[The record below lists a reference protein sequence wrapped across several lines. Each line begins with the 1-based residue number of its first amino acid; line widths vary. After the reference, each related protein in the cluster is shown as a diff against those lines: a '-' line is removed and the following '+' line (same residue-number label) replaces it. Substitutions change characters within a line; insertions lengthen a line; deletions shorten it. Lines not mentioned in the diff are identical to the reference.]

1 MGLHD
6 TFDERFSMPELS
18 ELRHQID
25 EIDDQIFRLFSE
37 RAKVSEDVAAYKR
50 ANGMRVFDPAR
61 ERAKV
66 ADAAA
71 RVPDDLATYA
81 QVLMELLMEAS
92 RARQHELLGDARD
105 CTTLARINVA
115 RAATPEL
122 FPPSARVACQGVEG
136 AYSQIAAER
145 IFRRP
150 QISYVPTFDAV
161 FSTVEQGLARY
172 GVLPLENS
180 TAGSVNQM
188 YDLMMEHA
196 FHIVRTTRVKVDH
209 NLLANPGATLPG
221 IRDIYSHE
229 QAVNQCAEFL
239 SGLPDVRVHV
249 CENTAVAAR
258 SVAESGRLDAAA
270 LSSLPCADLY
280 GLEVLSASVQDRD
293 NNYTRFACI
302 SRELEIYPGAD
313 RTSLMI
319 VLPHEPGSL
328 YKLLAKFYALDINLL
343 KLESRPI
350 PERDFEFMFYFDLEC
365 PVAAPEF
372 SSLMATIESL
382 CQECRYL
389 GSYAEVL

>member
-1 MGLHD
+1 
-6 TFDERFSMPELS
+6 MPELS
-18 ELRHQID
+18 ELRQRID
-25 EIDDQIFRLFSE
+25 AIDAEVFRLFAE
-37 RAKVSEDVAAYKR
+37 RAGLAEGVAAYKR
-50 ANGMRVFDPAR
+50 DHGLAVFDPAR

-92 RARQHELLGDARD
+92 RSRQHALLGDTAD
-105 CTTLARINVA
+105 DATLAQIA
-115 RAATPEL
+115 RARATTPEL
-122 FPPSARVACQGVEG
+122 FPRAARVACQGVEG

-145 IFRRP
+145 IFRHP
-150 QISYVPTFDAV
+150 QISYSTTFDGV
-161 FSTVEQGLARY
+161 FSSVEQGLADY

-188 YDLMMEHA
+188 FDLMMEHS
-196 FHIVRTTRVKVDH
+196 FYVVRTTRVKIDH
-209 NLLANPGATLPG
+209 NLLARPGASLAG
-221 IRDIYSHE
+221 VRDIYSHE
-229 QAVNQCAEFL
+229 QAINQCAEFL

-249 CENTAVAAR
+249 CENTAVAAKC
-258 SVAESGRLDAAA
+258 VAESGRPDVAA
-270 LSSLPCADLY
+270 LSSRPCASLY
-280 GLEVLSASVQDRD
+280 GLEVLCASVQDRD

-302 SRELEIYPGAD
+302 SKDLQVFPGAD

-319 VLPHEPGSL
+319 VLPHSPGAL
-328 YKLLAKFYALDINLL
+328 YKLLSKFYALDINIL

-350 PERDFEFMFYFDLEC
+350 PERDFEFMFYFDIDC

-372 SSLMATIESL
+372 SSLMGTLSSL
-382 CQECRYL
+382 CQSSRYL

>member
-1 MGLHD
+1 MA
-6 TFDERFSMPELS
+6 ELS
-18 ELRHQID
+18 ELRRR
-25 EIDDQIFRLFSE
+25 IDDIDARIFDLFAQ
-37 RAKVSEDVAAYKR
+37 RAEVAEGVAAYKHES
-50 ANGMRVFDPAR
+50 GMRVFDPAR

-71 RVPDDLATYA
+71 RVPEDLATYA
-81 QVLMELLMEAS
+81 QVMMEVLMEAS
-92 RARQHELLGDARD
+92 RARQHELLGDVAED
-105 CTTLARINVA
+105 DTLARINAA

-136 AYSQIAAER
+136 AYSQIAAEK

-150 QISYVPTFDAV
+150 QIAYSPTFDGV
-161 FSTVEQGLARY
+161 FSAVEQGLARY

-180 TAGSVNQM
+180 TAGSVNQL
-188 YDLMMEHA
+188 YDLMMEHS

-209 NLLANPGATLPG
+209 NLLANAGATFSGL
-221 IRDIYSHE
+221 RDIYSHE
-229 QAVNQCAEFL
+229 QAISQCAEFL

-249 CENTAVAAR
+249 CENTAVAAQR
-258 SVAESGRLDAAA
+258 VAESGRTDAAA

-280 GLEVLSASVQDRD
+280 GLQVLSASVQDRD

-302 SRELEIYPGAD
+302 SKELEVYPGAD

-372 SSLMATIESL
+372 SSLMATIGGL